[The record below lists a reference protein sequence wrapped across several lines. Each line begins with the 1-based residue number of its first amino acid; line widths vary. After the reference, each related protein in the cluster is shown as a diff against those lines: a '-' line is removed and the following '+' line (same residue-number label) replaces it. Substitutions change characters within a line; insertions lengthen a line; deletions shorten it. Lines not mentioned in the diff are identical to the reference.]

1 MRIREKVYGP
11 ESAGVAQALES
22 LGAVYIKLGQPDAA
36 EPLFRRVLKIRQDLI
51 GPDHAFSA
59 SGHSNLGDVSLARGN
74 WSAALA
80 SYRQRSG

>member
-1 MRIREKVYGP
+1 
-11 ESAGVAQALES
+11 
-22 LGAVYIKLGQPDAA
+22 
-36 EPLFRRVLKIRQDLI
+36 VLKIRQDLI

-80 SYRQRSG
+80 SYRQAIRLMTGQDTSLTIVKSIVEREIGGIATHSSGCAAPPGR